1 MKEYSLSNVHNDFDG
16 YNKIINFYVEYKDE
30 FLEDITLNINI
41 WFDANLCSVLG
52 SIIDKFSE
60 SLNSVNLIASDS
72 IRKILQKNCFLLQFG
87 YSSLSDT
94 YHTTIKYL
102 KLKTTDGRFFSDYVE
117 NQLLRREE
125 FPTMSDA
132 VHEKISQSIY
142 EMFVN
147 AQIHSETKNIYTCGQ
162 FFPARNTLDF
172 TIVDTGIGFAG
183 RIKKNF
189 DLEISSEDAIKWS
202 LQDGN
207 TTKKDVSG
215 GIGLALLKEFI
226 SQNNGKIQIITGN
239 AFYQMFEE
247 LETFSTLDNFF
258 DGTIINMSFKTDD
271 STSYVLVDELD
282 DEDIF

>member
-16 YNKIINFYVEYKDE
+16 YNKLVNFYSEYKDE
-30 FLEDITLNINI
+30 FLEDIKLNINI

-52 SIIDKFSE
+52 SIVDKFSE
-60 SLNSVNLIASDS
+60 SLNSVNFMPSDN
-72 IRKILQKNCFLLQFG
+72 IQIILQKNSFLSQFG

-117 NQLLRREE
+117 NQLLIREE

-147 AQIHSETKNIYTCGQ
+147 AQIHSETSHIYTCGQ
-162 FFPARNTLDF
+162 YFPARNTLDF

-189 DLEISSEDAIKWS
+189 DLEISSKEAIIWS
-202 LQDGN
+202 LKDGN

-239 AFYQMFEE
+239 SLYQMSNRIEDF
-247 LETFSTLDNFF
+247 LTLDNFF

-271 STSYVLVDELD
+271 STSYTFVDELD

>member
-16 YNKIINFYVEYKDE
+16 YNKLVNFYSEYKDE
-30 FLEDITLNINI
+30 FLEDIKLNINI
-41 WFDANLCSVLG
+41 WFDANLCSMLG
-52 SIIDKFSE
+52 SIVDKFSE
-60 SLNSVNLIASDS
+60 SLNSVNFMPSDN
-72 IRKILQKNCFLLQFG
+72 IQIILQKNSFLSQFG

-117 NQLLRREE
+117 NQLLIREE

-147 AQIHSETKNIYTCGQ
+147 AQIHSETSHIYTCGQ
-162 FFPARNTLDF
+162 YFPARNTLDF

-189 DLEISSEDAIKWS
+189 DLEISSKEAIIWS
-202 LQDGN
+202 LKDGN

-239 AFYQMFEE
+239 SLYQMSNRIEDF
-247 LETFSTLDNFF
+247 LTLDNFF

-271 STSYVLVDELD
+271 STSYTFVDELD

>member
-16 YNKIINFYVEYKDE
+16 YNKLVNFYSEYKDE
-30 FLEDITLNINI
+30 FLEDIKLNINI

-52 SIIDKFSE
+52 SIVDKFSE
-60 SLNSVNLIASDS
+60 SLNSVNFMPSDN
-72 IRKILQKNCFLLQFG
+72 IQIILQKNSFLSQFG

-117 NQLLRREE
+117 NQLLIREE

-132 VHEKISQSIY
+132 VQEKISQSIY

-147 AQIHSETKNIYTCGQ
+147 AQIHSETSHIYTCGQ
-162 FFPARNTLDF
+162 YFPARNTLDF

-189 DLEISSEDAIKWS
+189 DLEISSKEAIIWS
-202 LQDGN
+202 LKDGN

-239 AFYQMFEE
+239 SLYQMSNRIEDF
-247 LETFSTLDNFF
+247 LTLDNFF

-271 STSYVLVDELD
+271 STSYTFVDELD

>member
-16 YNKIINFYVEYKDE
+16 YNKLVNFYSEYKDE
-30 FLEDITLNINI
+30 FLEDIKLNINI

-52 SIIDKFSE
+52 SIVDKFSE
-60 SLNSVNLIASDS
+60 SLNSVNFMPSDN
-72 IRKILQKNCFLLQFG
+72 IQIILQKNSFLSQFG

-117 NQLLRREE
+117 NQLLIREE

-147 AQIHSETKNIYTCGQ
+147 AQIHSETSHIYTCGQ
-162 FFPARNTLDF
+162 YFPARNTLDF

-189 DLEISSEDAIKWS
+189 DLEISSKEAIIWS
-202 LQDGN
+202 LKDGN

-215 GIGLALLKEFI
+215 GIAQIKNRLYRLL
-226 SQNNGKIQIITGN
+226 SDSWRRSGGHGR
-239 AFYQMFEE
+239 FEE
-247 LETFSTLDNFF
+247 APLR
-258 DGTIINMSFKTDD
+258 
-271 STSYVLVDELD
+271 
-282 DEDIF
+282 

>member
-16 YNKIINFYVEYKDE
+16 YNKLVNFYSEYKDE
-30 FLEDITLNINI
+30 CLEDIKLNINI

-52 SIIDKFSE
+52 SIVDKFSE
-60 SLNSVNLIASDS
+60 SLNSVNFMPSDN
-72 IRKILQKNCFLLQFG
+72 IQIILQKNSFLSQFG

-117 NQLLRREE
+117 NQLLIREE

-147 AQIHSETKNIYTCGQ
+147 AQIHSETSHIYTCGQ
-162 FFPARNTLDF
+162 YFPARNTLDF

-189 DLEISSEDAIKWS
+189 DLEISSKEAIIWS
-202 LQDGN
+202 LKDGN

-239 AFYQMFEE
+239 SLYQMSNRIEDF
-247 LETFSTLDNFF
+247 LTLDNFF

-271 STSYVLVDELD
+271 STSYTFVDELD